1 MRGYNSWVI
10 ADYKKDKVDGNL
22 GSLVAFYRPQI
33 EMHKGFWGKM
43 SGEKGKKSRIDE
55 VSCSGIGDE
64 PHIKSK
70 GAL

>member
-22 GSLVAFYRPQI
+22 GSLVAFYRPQV
-33 EMHKGFWGKM
+33 ELYKGFWGEM

-55 VSCSGIGDE
+55 KRRVYSLYTINVKR
-64 PHIKSK
+64 I
-70 GAL
+70 